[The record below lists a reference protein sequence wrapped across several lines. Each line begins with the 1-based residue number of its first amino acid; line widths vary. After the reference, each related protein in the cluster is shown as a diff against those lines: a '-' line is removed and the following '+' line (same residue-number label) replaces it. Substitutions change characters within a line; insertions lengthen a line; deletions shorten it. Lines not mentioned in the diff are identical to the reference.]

1 VIGEARKNKAFR
13 STIRHSCGCMGG
25 APRLE
30 SRVALLHAAAPE
42 DECDGNVANSP
53 INPAGQAL
61 LYDRWSAASLVP
73 RWRPRACRNRVFR
86 AVDPSRCPGARGC
99 MTDDRGRPCRYP
111 PTSACSPREPST
123 TSPASRGAVGVPQR
137 AHLALCMPSRAMR
150 HVPCEGTER
159 ETLDYD
165 GRIRLGR
172 ALHWVFSF
180 MFARAPGYIY
190 SGGEPN

>member
-1 VIGEARKNKAFR
+1 MLVVELRHASEHHIDRCWVLQPSEASINENYAYIADFVIGEARKNKAFR

-111 PTSACSPREPST
+111 PTSACSPRDYAQRLAVNSAFPSKRT
-123 TSPASRGAVGVPQR
+123 FGATRCG
-137 AHLALCMPSRAMR
+137 
-150 HVPCEGTER
+150 
-159 ETLDYD
+159 
-165 GRIRLGR
+165 
-172 ALHWVFSF
+172 
-180 MFARAPGYIY
+180 
-190 SGGEPN
+190 